1 MRFAI
6 IGNSGSGKS
15 TLAKRLASAVDAPV
29 LDLDTVAWET
39 GKIAE
44 PRDPSLAHADVAA
57 FCSTH
62 QSWIVEGC
70 YAGLIASTLE
80 RKPYLLFLEPGL
92 EQCISNCKSRPWE
105 PHKYKSQEEQDQKL
119 HFLLAWVEDYYQR
132 SGDMSLAEHQAL
144 FKAYDGKKAHLAKHS
159 DIEEFLLFADAE
171 KTSSRLFDA
180 DASRR
185 ST

>member
-15 TLAKRLASAVDAPV
+15 TLAKRLAGFVDAPV

-44 PRDPSLAHADVAA
+44 PRNPLLARADVAA
-57 FCSTH
+57 FCTSRH
-62 QSWIVEGC
+62 SWIVEGC
-70 YAGLIASTLE
+70 YAGLIAATFQH
-80 RKPYLLFLEPGL
+80 RPYLLFLEPGL

-105 PHKYKSQEEQDQKL
+105 PHKYKSQEEQDEKL

-144 FKAYDGKKAHLAKHS
+144 FDAYDGKKARLAKLS
-159 DIEEFLLFADAE
+159 DIEALLMSAE
-171 KTSSRLFDA
+171 TEKASGRLSGT
-180 DASRR
+180 DASRGAV
-185 ST
+185 